1 MDSKNDLITR
11 IEAQGTIFGHPKGLF
26 LLFFTEMWERFSYY
40 GMRGI
45 LILYMTK
52 LWSENGLNIPSEDA
66 SLIYGFFTGFVYFT
80 PLFGG
85 LIADRFLGQRLAIT
99 IGGITM
105 FAGQLALFFMNTHVG
120 LAIGLVLLVIGNGFF
135 KPNISTIVGQLYREG
150 DPRKDGAFSI
160 FYMGINLGALLAPL
174 VIGMLADDWF
184 AVTGKGP
191 DGKEIILQY
200 GYKYGFLAAAIGM
213 GLGQI
218 FFNLFA
224 KKYLLEIGEKPKSAD
239 GISVNWYTK
248 VFKQYADFTGR
259 ARRKEFFMFHTVNAL
274 LSILFAVLD
283 FILFNLLDIV
293 YFGLGPFHILYSLV
307 SFVPSLAV
315 SVRRL
320 HDTGKSGWMYLIQF
334 IPVIGTLWFLIL
346 MFKNSQR
353 EQNRFGICPKE
364 FLEDN
369 SVENID
375 STSDESIKNIQFKK
389 IERQRLA
396 VIFILTFFV
405 IFFWAGFE
413 QAGSSLT
420 LYTDKYID
428 RHVGGWEIPTTF
440 FQSFNPI
447 LIVALAPIFAWFFAS
462 KFGAKIS
469 TPVKMSLGMIILGIG
484 FFFMI
489 MATYEV
495 KTTGTG
501 SAEVVQQKAALI
513 WLLLT
518 YFLHTIAELCLSPVG
533 LSMITKLAPIKLAS
547 LMMGVWMLS
556 SFFANILGGY
566 IAKYTEVM
574 GAYTIFMSI
583 SVFVIALGLV
593 LLFLSRRL
601 SKMMHGIV

>member
-1 MDSKNDLITR
+1 MDSNKDLITR

-45 LILYMTK
+45 LMLYMTK
-52 LWSENGLNIPSEDA
+52 LWIENGLNIPSEDA

-85 LIADRFLGQRLAIT
+85 LIADKFLGQRLSIT

-105 FAGQLALFFMNTHVG
+105 FAGQLVLFFMNSHMG

-150 DPRKDGAFSI
+150 DSRKDAAFSI

-174 VIGMLADDWF
+174 VIGVLAEDWF
-184 AVTGKGP
+184 AVKGVDENGKQ
-191 DGKEIILQY
+191 IVLSY
-200 GYKYGFLAAAIGM
+200 GFKYGFLVAAIGM

-224 KKYLLEIGEKPKSAD
+224 KKYLLEIGLKPK
-239 GISVNWYTK
+239 
-248 VFKQYADFTGR
+248 KQS
-259 ARRKEFFMFHTVNAL
+259 KEE
-274 LSILFAVLD
+274 
-283 FILFNLLDIV
+283 
-293 YFGLGPFHILYSLV
+293 
-307 SFVPSLAV
+307 
-315 SVRRL
+315 
-320 HDTGKSGWMYLIQF
+320 K
-334 IPVIGTLWFLIL
+334 
-346 MFKNSQR
+346 
-353 EQNRFGICPKE
+353 KE
-364 FLEDN
+364 AATAKANEVVDP
-369 SVENID
+369 
-375 STSDESIKNIQFKK
+375 QMKK

-396 VIFILTFFV
+396 VIGILTFFV

-428 RHVGGWEIPTTF
+428 RTVFGWEIPTTF

-447 LIVALAPIFAWFFAS
+447 LIVSLAPIFAWFFTS
-462 KFGAKIS
+462 KLGSKMS
-469 TPVKMSLGMIILGIG
+469 TPVKMSLGMILLGLG
-484 FFFMI
+484 FLFMI
-489 MATYEV
+489 MATFEV
-495 KTTGTG
+495 KTAG
-501 SAEVVQQKAALI
+501 SGDAEVVQQKAALI

-518 YFLHTIAELCLSPVG
+518 YFLHTIGELCLSPVG
-533 LSMITKLAPIKLAS
+533 LSMITKLAPIRLAS

-556 SFFANILGGY
+556 SFFANILGGF

-574 GAYTIFMSI
+574 GAYTIFLSI

-593 LLFLSRRL
+593 LLLLSRKL
-601 SKMMHGIV
+601 SKMMHGVV